1 MKYSTIVRYALAT
14 VAIVAFTCN
23 ISSCKSRQY
32 VGPVNGKILK
42 SDDLM
47 KDSKTTDN
55 TPIQQLNSLDN
66 K

>member
-1 MKYSTIVRYALAT
+1 MKFSTIARYALASL
-14 VAIVAFTCN
+14 AIVAFTCN
-23 ISSCKSRQY
+23 MSSCKSRQY

-47 KDSKTTDN
+47 KDSKTDN
-55 TPIQQLNSLDN
+55 APIQQLNSLE

>member
-1 MKYSTIVRYALAT
+1 MKYSTIARYALAAL
-14 VAIVAFTCN
+14 AIVAFT
-23 ISSCKSRQY
+23 SVTSCKSRQY

-47 KDSKTTDN
+47 KDSKTDN
-55 TPIQQLNSLDN
+55 TPIQQLNSLE